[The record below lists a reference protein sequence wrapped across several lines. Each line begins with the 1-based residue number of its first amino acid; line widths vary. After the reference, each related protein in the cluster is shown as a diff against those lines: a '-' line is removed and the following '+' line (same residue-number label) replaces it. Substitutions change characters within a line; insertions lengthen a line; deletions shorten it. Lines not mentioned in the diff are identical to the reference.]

1 MRPVSGMSEPSQR
14 IERREER
21 LVVRKV
27 PELRGRVHVE
37 KRVTEEPRTIEVEVD
52 RHEMT
57 IDRRTVDRPLAP
69 DEPTVQTRDE
79 QTVLLVTEERLE
91 VRKVPWVVE
100 EIRLGRHTA
109 TERRRVSDTIRRE
122 TFDIS
127 TDGDVDLEPSES
139 RGD

>member
-1 MRPVSGMSEPSQR
+1 MRPVSGMSETPQR

-37 KRVTEEPRTIEVEVD
+37 KRVTEEPQAVEVEVN

-57 IDRRTVDRPLAP
+57 IDRRAVDRPLAP
-69 DEPTVQTRDE
+69 DEPTVQTRNE
-79 QTVLLVTEERLE
+79 ETVLLVTEERLE

-122 TFDIS
+122 TFDIR
-127 TDGDVDLEPSES
+127 TDGDVDLDRTEPT
-139 RGD
+139 GD